1 VSERTGATAWEPA
14 QGRAAAPASKRG
26 QRTRAKILASAIR
39 VFGDQGFGSTT
50 VLDIAQAAGVAS
62 GTVYQYFSDKSDI
75 FAYLLQE
82 LRETLHRETRMPA
95 GADGRLMVRDS
106 VLAYLQIYRRYAPI
120 FRVWWELLEPPTEFT
135 AEWVALHEKSRSE
148 MIAVIKAGRRQGIV
162 DRNVDPEIAADLIV
176 AAFERPAYS
185 KIVLGW
191 DDGTTDEQLADILS
205 RLLGHGLA
213 RGPHESNGAITSP
226 A

>member
-1 VSERTGATAWEPA
+1 MNASNAQGMWEPA
-14 QGRAAAPASKRG
+14 QGRAAAPVSKRG
-26 QRTRAKILASAIR
+26 QKTRAKIVAAAIQ
-39 VFGDQGFGSTT
+39 VFGDHGFGNTT

-62 GTVYQYFSDKSDI
+62 GTVYQYFSDKGDI

-82 LRETLHRETRMPA
+82 LREKLHRETRMPA

-106 VLAYLQIYRRYAPI
+106 VLAYLEIYRRYAPI

-135 AEWVALHEKSRSE
+135 KEWVALHEKSRGE
-148 MIAVIKAGRRQGIV
+148 MIAVIEAGQRQGIV
-162 DRNVDPEIAADLIV
+162 DRRVDSEIAADLIV

-191 DDGTTDEQLADILS
+191 DESTSDQQLADVLS

-213 RGPHESNGAITSP
+213 SAPHEASGEITSS